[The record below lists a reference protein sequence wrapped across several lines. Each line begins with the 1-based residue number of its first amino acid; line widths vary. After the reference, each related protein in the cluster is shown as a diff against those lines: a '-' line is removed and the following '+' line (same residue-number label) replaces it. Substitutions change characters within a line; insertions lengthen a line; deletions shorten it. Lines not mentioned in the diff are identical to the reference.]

1 MATAKNTRFDFKG
14 RDGNYAPL
22 MMEQF
27 MSFLLE
33 KKLIYDLSTE
43 QFLNIEEGGVKNS
56 KRIVDL
62 YTPKEKKLHANE
74 IENNEV
80 PYIKP
85 GTTVYLPNDSI
96 TAEMQKILG
105 SDIFLEQTEFNAFWT
120 EVQQALLKDSGYVPF
135 DAIAESTYLSVKGN
149 TGIIGALSAQV
160 KALNI
165 RIWVYVRAL
174 GKMFDISP
182 WVVNCSTSKDKSAG
196 SFSIEVSYTSTLQ
209 VDSYGNEFVNQ
220 ESLMN
225 QERKLNQDWFSKFV
239 QNNDLI
245 FIRFEQLKMERYA
258 DMALAPTNN
267 KTYEV
272 PVSDLGTVNTVT
284 DEKTGETKDIPLIW
298 DMLGLVDSVR
308 VDYSSNINNY
318 SIQIEGRDYTKL
330 FVEDGSYFIPL
341 KFVEGSP
348 DQWFYGGDPESAWFK
363 RNMITGAYDYYFA
376 YSFQRIANVI
386 WFVINQLSSIGI
398 VDDSLF
404 ASCAKITEKL
414 PVETGDDKYKQK
426 DNKVKG
432 IWQMVRVFVDEALE
446 DRRIVDRSLVNP
458 EGTLLDFFNKVC
470 QEPFVEF
477 WGDTYM
483 NEFDLI
489 VRQPPFTG
497 KAVKDVINSESYI
510 TIASQDLLSLS
521 LQYDDR
527 VYAWYRIMPQNAMM
541 GNSQFSSLAF
551 VPIIFFNEY
560 CELYGNK
567 RCITNDIYISEKSFM
582 GRNGSQNLNTL
593 SQALVND
600 LLFVIETS
608 AYLPF
613 TRKGTITINGDR
625 RIKVGTFI
633 FLEATNELFYVTAV
647 TNTATFGNEAVDRTT
662 IVTVERGML
671 VDLIDG
677 ENSYFNIVNLEG
689 LKKEIAERGRSN
701 NTGVQVRSLTSSE
714 NNTVTSFKNGNGLN
728 TSVFRY
734 FVNRQ
739 KFQEDAKFED

>member
-43 QFLNIEEGGVKNS
+43 QFLNIEEGGIKNS

-298 DMLGLVDSVR
+298 DMLGL
-308 VDYSSNINNY
+308 
-318 SIQIEGRDYTKL
+318 
-330 FVEDGSYFIPL
+330 
-341 KFVEGSP
+341 
-348 DQWFYGGDPESAWFK
+348 
-363 RNMITGAYDYYFA
+363 
-376 YSFQRIANVI
+376 
-386 WFVINQLSSIGI
+386 
-398 VDDSLF
+398 SL
-404 ASCAKITEKL
+404 IH
-414 PVETGDDKYKQK
+414 
-426 DNKVKG
+426 
-432 IWQMVRVFVDEALE
+432 I
-446 DRRIVDRSLVNP
+446 
-458 EGTLLDFFNKVC
+458 
-470 QEPFVEF
+470 
-477 WGDTYM
+477 
-483 NEFDLI
+483 
-489 VRQPPFTG
+489 
-497 KAVKDVINSESYI
+497 
-510 TIASQDLLSLS
+510 
-521 LQYDDR
+521 
-527 VYAWYRIMPQNAMM
+527 
-541 GNSQFSSLAF
+541 
-551 VPIIFFNEY
+551 
-560 CELYGNK
+560 
-567 RCITNDIYISEKSFM
+567 
-582 GRNGSQNLNTL
+582 
-593 SQALVND
+593 
-600 LLFVIETS
+600 
-608 AYLPF
+608 
-613 TRKGTITINGDR
+613 
-625 RIKVGTFI
+625 
-633 FLEATNELFYVTAV
+633 
-647 TNTATFGNEAVDRTT
+647 
-662 IVTVERGML
+662 
-671 VDLIDG
+671 
-677 ENSYFNIVNLEG
+677 
-689 LKKEIAERGRSN
+689 
-701 NTGVQVRSLTSSE
+701 
-714 NNTVTSFKNGNGLN
+714 
-728 TSVFRY
+728 
-734 FVNRQ
+734 
-739 KFQEDAKFED
+739 

>member
-689 LKKEIAERGRSN
+689 LKKEIAERGHSN